1 MPRPIA
7 QEILTTEFWYAFRSK
22 ITYMEFSNIV
32 TVMTPFQDSD
42 FANYTKFKFGTVPFF
57 HDVLDM
63 TIEEKVD
70 TAIMHMGTAFDR
82 VASALLAEYD
92 PLENYFTDREMTTNT
107 DGDITK
113 TGNITTTPSGFIDV
127 EESGKFTRS
136 SEGSDVV
143 GQGTTYDTATYNP
156 ESDADFRNISKTV
169 NNTKYTEESD
179 PDNPRKRTTG
189 YRDYEVKQEFNE
201 LNNNTDMEEKIEE
214 NRHGSSGIFS
224 KQDLTQREIDLRLR
238 NRVIPILVRMVVDT
252 FTSGVYSDVDD

>member
-7 QEILTTEFWYAFRSK
+7 QEILTTEFWYAFRAK
-22 ITYMEFSNIV
+22 VIEIGLNNIMS
-32 TVMTPFQDSD
+32 VMTPFQDSD

-57 HDVLDM
+57 HEVLDM

-70 TAIMHMGTAFDR
+70 TAIMHMGTAFDK
-82 VASALLAEYD
+82 VASSLLANYD
-92 PLENYFTDREMTTNT
+92 PLENYFTRREMTTNT
-107 DGDITK
+107 DGTITKRGDIT
-113 TGNITTTPSGFIDV
+113 TSPSGYIDV

-136 SEGSDVV
+136 SEGSDIV
-143 GQGTTYDTATYNP
+143 GQGTTYDTATYDP
-156 ESDADFRNISKTV
+156 TSESDFRNISKTV

-189 YRDYEVKQEFNE
+189 YRDYEVKQQFNE
-201 LNNNTDMEEKIEE
+201 LQSETDMDEHIDE

-224 KQDLTQREIDLRLR
+224 KQDLIQREIDLRLR

-252 FTSGVYSDVDD
+252 FSSGVYSDVDD